1 MKNPISRLLLL
12 GSLLY
17 FLMGVALLFSTG
29 GSLVEFV
36 AFFLLPIFSSSVGL
50 VLEKKEVSEELS
62 HWAFVFCMQLT
73 IVVHYFLFPDQ
84 YKYEHLISSI
94 LMLVASV
101 DCALV
106 LSKNANRLN
115 LASTS
120 LATIGLGFYYHHIQS
135 LFVTGPVILLLVWKY
150 LLGEQLGRIV
160 SRREQ
165 ERQLQAFRATV
176 VSLNHEFNNV
186 IGICEAA
193 IGKGALSSLTE
204 EDTQLLKRN
213 MRRLVDLIK
222 RLRKVERYEELEY
235 FEGRKMVH
243 IPELEEKE

>member
-1 MKNPISRLLLL
+1 MKNPISKLLIL
-12 GSLLY
+12 GSALY
-17 FLMGVALLFSTG
+17 FLMGVVLLFSTG
-29 GSLVEFV
+29 GKPVEFV
-36 AFFLLPIFSSSVGL
+36 GFFLLPIFSSSVGL
-50 VLEKKEVSEELS
+50 VLEKRKVSEEVS
-62 HWAFVFCMQLT
+62 QWAFVFCMQLT
-73 IVVHYFLFPDQ
+73 IIIHYFLFPQQ

-94 LMLVASV
+94 LMLIASV

-135 LFVTGPVILLLVWKY
+135 LFVTGPVILLLIWKY
-150 LLGEQLGRIV
+150 ILGEQLGRII
-160 SRREQ
+160 SIREQ
-165 ERQLQAFRATV
+165 ERQFQAFRATV

-193 IGKGALSSLTE
+193 IGKGALSALTE
-204 EDTQLLKRN
+204 EETQLLKRN

-243 IPELEEKE
+243 IPELKEKE